1 MRYVVARL
9 EEYNREMTYRFYVA
23 NSLQNI
29 PQGKHLMTTLYDLL
43 YNNNEK
49 QEDER
54 TGDEIVFDIM
64 QRAGL
69 VFEE

>member
-9 EEYNREMTYRFYVA
+9 QEYSREMTYRFYVA

-29 PQGKHLMTTLYDLL
+29 PQNKYATTSLYDLL
-43 YNNNEK
+43 YN
-49 QEDER
+49 EDDINDDR
-54 TGDEIVFDIM
+54 TGEEIALDII

-69 VFEE
+69 IFED

>member
-9 EEYNREMTYRFYVA
+9 QEYGREMTYRFYVA

-29 PQGKHLMTTLYDLL
+29 PQNKYTTMSLYDLL
-43 YNNNEK
+43 YNENDIN
-49 QEDER
+49 DER
-54 TGDEIVFDIM
+54 TGEEIALDII

-69 VFEE
+69 IFED

>member
-29 PQGKHLMTTLYDLL
+29 PQGRHLMTTLYDLL
-43 YNNNEK
+43 YNKNEK